1 MNVYFKTITI
11 RLEIGW
17 QIHSRCTLLKWKVKQ
32 ENKLVCTCYF
42 FLHFSKQSNEQF
54 ETAFRIGSEIQYRHW
69 TFRCESSYFFFLR
82 RKRFVPFPSVS
93 ATISNFIWL
102 RFDSKPKS
110 NYQPKPSLSNW
121 VSWLLWL
128 ATMRF
133 GEKFAINIQQRAW
146 WTSTIYASYMKVEQS
161 PMRFSQMQ
169 KESCIWRS

>member
-69 TFRCESSYFFFLR
+69 TFRCESSYFFFSVANASYH
-82 RKRFVPFPSVS
+82 FQVS
-93 ATISNFIWL
+93 AL
-102 RFDSKPKS
+102 
-110 NYQPKPSLSNW
+110 
-121 VSWLLWL
+121 
-128 ATMRF
+128 
-133 GEKFAINIQQRAW
+133 
-146 WTSTIYASYMKVEQS
+146 QS
-161 PMRFSQMQ
+161 PISFGWGLILNQNQITNRNLLYQIEYPGFCGSLP
-169 KESCIWRS
+169 CGLVRNLR